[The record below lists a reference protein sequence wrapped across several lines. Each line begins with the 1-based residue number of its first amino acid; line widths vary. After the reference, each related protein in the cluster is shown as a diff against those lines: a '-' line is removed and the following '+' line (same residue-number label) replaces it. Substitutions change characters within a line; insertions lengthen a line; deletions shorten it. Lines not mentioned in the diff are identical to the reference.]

1 MSEYLYHIATRLHGM
16 IAALGLA
23 ILLHP
28 ILTLRKPRKHLSRG
42 NRWSLWLAIVLISVQ
57 YAIGLWLYPSYRSD
71 IKPTLIAESIELAL
85 LFESK
90 EHLAFLCLCCVWG
103 GGLAVL
109 KEGGQRA
116 GWALL
121 VGGFAL
127 GVMVS
132 AFGVLVAAH
141 PA

>member
-1 MSEYLYHIATRLHGM
+1 MSEYYYQIATRLHGM

-28 ILTLRKPRKHLSRG
+28 ILTLRKPRSHLSRG
-42 NRWSLWLAIVLISVQ
+42 NRWSLWLAIGLISLQ
-57 YAIGLWLYPSYRSD
+57 YAAGLWLYPSYRSD

-103 GGLAVL
+103 GGLTVL
-109 KEGGQRA
+109 KESSSRA
-116 GWALL
+116 GWVLL
-121 VGGFAL
+121 AGGFGL
-127 GVMVS
+127 GVLVS
-132 AFGVLVAAH
+132 AFGVLVAAY